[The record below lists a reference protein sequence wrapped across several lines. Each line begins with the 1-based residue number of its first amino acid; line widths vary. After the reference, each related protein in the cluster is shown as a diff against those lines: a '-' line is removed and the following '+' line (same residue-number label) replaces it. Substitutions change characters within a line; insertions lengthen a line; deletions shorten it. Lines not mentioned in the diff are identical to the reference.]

1 MDVRDLSS
9 LGAPQALIDVW
20 QEKVEALTEIQVRA
34 VEAGALDGSTNLL
47 VVAPTTSGKT
57 FVGEVAA
64 TASAYSRRRHS
75 IFLVPFRALAEEH
88 YELFR
93 ARYGELLSVVI
104 STSDYAENDADVRA
118 GNFNLAVM
126 TYEKL
131 MGFLVQAPDLLAR
144 CTTLVVDEVQTLG
157 EGERGARL
165 EMLLTQ
171 VLLAPERPQLIAL
184 SASLDEIGGLDIW
197 LQARLVISAERPVP
211 LTETVCDSSG
221 RATFLKGDELM
232 QRQLVSAQPEREELL
247 LALVEK
253 LVSRGRQVIVFRST
267 VRSVHDTPPMPRTD
281 SVHRFHSDDEV
292 RSFAAAQLKPELEPP
307 PPVPQVDI
315 IDQLVAALT
324 RGSFRR
330 TKIDGESAVDVRR
343 KVAARVQDNSPISLT
358 IPFGGYKNHRARS
371 FPEPDW
377 AELFNMNY
385 MARYL
390 FPVTARYAPGVIAY
404 YTYSSR
410 VMDVVSNIPIEAT
423 DSYMDRF
430 HQLLSVVNQDLPD
443 NLRLTTFDI
452 TQQYDRPEL
461 LKELRT
467 NFEDNQERWQAKFS
481 ADERAKRVASAQR
494 NLIPRGVQDFSNLD
508 DDAWASRCE
517 EAAMWCEALDSLE
530 RRRLFNKYSEHIQ
543 LVFVRGP
550 SLSIHV
556 GSCDTAAH
564 HFWSGTGVVHDRQR
578 DLLQGIMSEPKIE
591 SQASAGYVHDVAVET
606 PLLEISESFSA
617 VPVIAGST

>member
-1 MDVRDLSS
+1 
-9 LGAPQALIDVW
+9 
-20 QEKVEALTEIQVRA
+20 
-34 VEAGALDGSTNLL
+34 
-47 VVAPTTSGKT
+47 
-57 FVGEVAA
+57 
-64 TASAYSRRRHS
+64 
-75 IFLVPFRALAEEH
+75 
-88 YELFR
+88 
-93 ARYGELLSVVI
+93 
-104 STSDYAENDADVRA
+104 
-118 GNFNLAVM
+118 
-126 TYEKL
+126 
-131 MGFLVQAPDLLAR
+131 
-144 CTTLVVDEVQTLG
+144 
-157 EGERGARL
+157 
-165 EMLLTQ
+165 
-171 VLLAPERPQLIAL
+171 
-184 SASLDEIGGLDIW
+184 
-197 LQARLVISAERPVP
+197 
-211 LTETVCDSSG
+211 
-221 RATFLKGDELM
+221 
-232 QRQLVSAQPEREELL
+232 
-247 LALVEK
+247 
-253 LVSRGRQVIVFRST
+253 
-267 VRSVHDTPPMPRTD
+267 
-281 SVHRFHSDDEV
+281 
-292 RSFAAAQLKPELEPP
+292 
-307 PPVPQVDI
+307 
-315 IDQLVAALT
+315 
-324 RGSFRR
+324 
-330 TKIDGESAVDVRR
+330 
-343 KVAARVQDNSPISLT
+343 
-358 IPFGGYKNHRARS
+358 
-371 FPEPDW
+371 
-377 AELFNMNY
+377 
-385 MARYL
+385 
-390 FPVTARYAPGVIAY
+390 VIAY
-404 YTYSSR
+404 YTYTSR